1 MKSLADPA
9 FLLPL
14 VLLGLLSGIS
24 GGFIRVGSTLTD
36 FGAAAHGLYMVGGF
50 LGTLISIERAMV
62 MKQKA
67 WLLVPFTSG
76 ISTLF
81 FLLDLTEIGYG
92 LLLLASSGLVII
104 MHLQSLKHPKIHT
117 FLLYGGAV
125 LWFLGNFMAYEQGLI
140 AAGATW
146 WIGFLLFTIVGERL
160 ELSEFLPVKNSI
172 KNLLLAFLAMFLLGL
187 IFPFHGSGPYFMG
200 SSALLIAGWLLC
212 YDMAKLSVKKEN
224 QFKYIGLGLLVGYVW
239 LLIFGLTILLLS
251 SHPLYYDLLLHSFFL
266 GFVFSMIW
274 AHAPIIFPLIFGFKE
289 SPFHSILWI
298 PWAIFQVSLIGRFLS
313 SWMFRI
319 DERRGFAVVNG
330 FSILVIFM
338 TMAAIVLWKKRFDK
352 KTKTSQ
358 SDIAH
363 NRQKKVGLNFEI
375 NA

>member
-1 MKSLADPA
+1 M
-9 FLLPL
+9 
-14 VLLGLLSGIS
+14 
-24 GGFIRVGSTLTD
+24 GFALTD
-36 FGAAAHGLYMVGGF
+36 FGAASHGLYLVGGF

-81 FLLDLTEIGYG
+81 FLLDFTEIGYG
-92 LLLLASSGLVII
+92 LLLLASLGLVVI

-117 FLLYGGAV
+117 YLLYGGAA
-125 LWFLGNFMAYEQGLI
+125 LWFLGNFMAFEQGLI

-160 ELSEFLPVKNSI
+160 ELTEFLPVKKSI
-172 KNLLLAFLAMFLLGL
+172 KNLLLVFLFIFLLGL
-187 IFPFHGSGPYFMG
+187 ILPFHGIGPYFMG
-200 SSALLIAGWLLC
+200 SSALLISGWLLR
-212 YDMAKLSVKKEN
+212 YDMAKLSVKKGN

-239 LLIFGLTILLLS
+239 LLVFGLIVLLIPN
-251 SHPLYYDLLLHSFFL
+251 HPLYYDLFLHSFFL

-274 AHAPIIFPLIFGFKE
+274 AHAPIIFPLIFGIKE
-289 SPFHSILWI
+289 SPFHLILWI
-298 PWAIFQVSLIGRFLS
+298 PWAIFQVTLIGRILS
-313 SWMFRI
+313 SWMSWI

-330 FSILVIFM
+330 FSILVIFL
-338 TMAAIVLWKKRFDK
+338 TMAAIVIWNKKQEK
-352 KTKTSQ
+352 KANAPK

-363 NRQKKVGLNFEI
+363 SRHKKVDLNFEI